1 MGEYILILSEKRNYE
16 KSENKEKEKINDIM
30 SIMSDIIKR
39 KKKASYK

>member
-1 MGEYILILSEKRNYE
+1 MGEYILVLSEKRNYE

-30 SIMSDIIKR
+30 SDIIKK